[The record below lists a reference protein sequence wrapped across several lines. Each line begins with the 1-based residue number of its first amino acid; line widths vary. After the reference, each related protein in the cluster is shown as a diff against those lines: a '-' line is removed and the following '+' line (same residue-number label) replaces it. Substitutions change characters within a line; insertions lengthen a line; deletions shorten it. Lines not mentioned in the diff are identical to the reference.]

1 MGVHASEFLAVLS
14 RAPDILNIEMIIIE
28 IESVARPG
36 VSLDQ
41 PASQR

>member
-28 IESVARPG
+28 IESR
-36 VSLDQ
+36 S
-41 PASQR
+41 